1 MDIKIRKKP
10 SNKKSP
16 STSLLKAVN
25 ILQCFSY
32 DEPELSIADI
42 ICKVE
47 LPRTTVHRILSTLL
61 QTRLLERDINSGK
74 YRIGPSLYM
83 MGSLYLG
90 TTDILTAAEPVTKL
104 LNELT
109 GEYVKLSVFDRGNV
123 VVIKKE
129 ESRHGFRYYHNVGTI
144 LPAYASAMGKAFLSQ
159 LSESELD
166 SYYPSEN
173 LQLLTSKTIATK
185 TQLKKELEQIRTTG
199 VSYDF
204 EGNTEG
210 LIGIASIIR
219 GATGKAV
226 SAICTGI
233 STYNMDEKR
242 LQKLSEL
249 AKIGASLISY
259 RLGYHGDKKT
269 VRSLEEIRAGWEKA
283 AKDKNCHKQK
293 QIEQRG

>member
-1 MDIKIRKKP
+1 MDIKIRKRP
-10 SNKKSP
+10 SNKTSP

-32 DEPELSIADI
+32 DEPELGIADI
-42 ICKVE
+42 TRKVE

-129 ESRHGFRYYHNVGTI
+129 ESRHGFRYYHTVGTI

-166 SYYPSEN
+166 SYYPGEN
-173 LQLLTSKTIATK
+173 FKLLTSKTIATK

-210 LIGIASIIR
+210 LVGIASIIR
-219 GATGKAV
+219 GASGKAV

-259 RLGYHGDKKT
+259 RLGYHDDKKT
-269 VRSLEEIRAGWEKA
+269 VRNLEEIHAWWEKA
-283 AKDKNCHKQK
+283 AKDINCHK

>member
-1 MDIKIRKKP
+1 MDIEIRKKP
-10 SNKKSP
+10 SNDTIP

-32 DEPELSIADI
+32 DEPELRIADI
-42 ICKVE
+42 VSK
-47 LPRTTVHRILSTLL
+47 LDMPRTTVHRILSALL

-90 TTDILTAAEPVTKL
+90 TTDTLTAAEPLTKL

-109 GEYVKLSVFDRGNV
+109 GEYVKLSVFDRGNI

-129 ESRHGFRYYHNVGTI
+129 ESRHGFRYSHTVGTI
-144 LPAYASAMGKAFLSQ
+144 LPAYASAMGKAFLSE

-166 SYYPSEN
+166 SLYLKEDFK
-173 LQLLTSKTIATK
+173 LLTSKTIATK
-185 TQLKKELEQIRTTG
+185 TQLKRDLEQIRTTG

-210 LIGIASIIR
+210 LVGIASVIR
-219 GATGKAV
+219 GASGKAI
-226 SAICTGI
+226 SAICTGL
-233 STYNMDEKR
+233 STHNMDEKR
-242 LQKLSEL
+242 LKKLSEL
-249 AKIGASLISY
+249 VKLGACLISY
-259 RLGYHGDKKT
+259 RLGYQDPRNPA
-269 VRSLEEIRAGWEKA
+269 RSLEEIRDWWENMK
-283 AKDKNCHKQK
+283 
-293 QIEQRG
+293 

>member
-10 SNKKSP
+10 SNKTSP

-42 ICKVE
+42 TRKVE

-129 ESRHGFRYYHNVGTI
+129 ESRHGFRYHHTVGTI

-173 LQLLTSKTIATK
+173 LKLLTSKTIATK
-185 TQLKKELEQIRTTG
+185 TQLKKELEQIRATG

-210 LIGIASIIR
+210 LVGIASIIR
-219 GATGKAV
+219 GASGKAV

-233 STYNMDEKR
+233 SAYNIDEKR

-249 AKIGASLISY
+249 AKMGASLISY
-259 RLGYHGDKKT
+259 RLGYHDDKKT
-269 VRSLEEIRAGWEKA
+269 VRSLEEIRTWWESSQNIKPV
-283 AKDKNCHKQK
+283 
-293 QIEQRG
+293 EVMPV